1 MNDITVTS
9 NNHEYSPALRV
20 LLTRS
25 NAKNTSL
32 IKALKPHNIAA
43 FSHPMLELHGAL
55 TPEAI
60 ASTPIFSCD
69 LLIAVSEPAVEF
81 LCSTLNECIDTE
93 FVEKVVSHLSAIPIV
108 AIGEATAKS
117 MQDWLSREVEYP
129 MVATSEGLLNEPIA
143 SNALHEPCIVN
154 KQVVILR
161 GNGGREH
168 IATELAARGANVR
181 YIESY
186 TRQPCV
192 DVNNIW
198 LDQWKSQQINCIVA
212 TSVEQ
217 FNAIWRLALTLS
229 QQNWLQNC
237 TWVVASERIKHA
249 LLVRCINSVN
259 IHNAEGASNSAI
271 LNQLLI
277 VATRFEQN
285 P

>member
-25 NAKNTSL
+25 SAKNDLL
-32 IKALKPHNIAA
+32 ITALKPRNIAA
-43 FSHPMLELHGAL
+43 FSCPMLELHGAL
-55 TPEAI
+55 TPEEL
-60 ASTPIFSCD
+60 ASSPILSCD
-69 LLIAVSEPAVEF
+69 LLIAVSEPAIAF
-81 LCSTLNECIDTE
+81 FRSTLNACIDSE
-93 FVEKVVSHLSAIPIV
+93 FAAKVVSHLCAIPIV
-108 AIGEATAKS
+108 AIGKATAAS
-117 MQDWLSREVEYP
+117 MQDWLNREVEYP
-129 MVATSEGLLNEPIA
+129 TVATSEGLLNESLA

-186 TRQPCV
+186 SRQPCV

-217 FNAIWRLALTLS
+217 FNAIWRLALTPS
-229 QQNWLQNC
+229 QQSWLQNC

-249 LLVRCINSVN
+249 LLARCINSVK